1 MTPTLFRRLFV
12 PTIDREAKAL
22 KPGMLQYTLAEHG
35 QTHRFHLRVD
45 PGGSGLLVSN
55 GTAIAQLSASGVL
68 IAARLLEG
76 RPRDVILKE
85 LNNQFEPTSV
95 AQQTA
100 DVAAVDQLIH
110 RLITPGDS
118 YPVFNLRD
126 PALLKQDDVRLIP
139 PIEADL
145 ELAQPVHML
154 PIMDHLWSAG
164 LPHITIHVPVAPDVV
179 EIVSLVEHAQWLGL
193 ICGVSGRA
201 SDLLVGSV
209 ISDLATVGVDHIS
222 VFYASADPALHDS
235 FFGEGNHAA
244 AEELF
249 RRTEAAELADVA
261 QIPLIRP
268 TVATFAATLER
279 LQELRVPNAAFYAI
293 ASPDGSV
300 EDGSLPAAA
309 LAEIADDVESAA
321 DRAKVRFQW
330 QPPVLRDPAVSL
342 ADQVRAGAR
351 CSSDLAVRIDSDG
364 SVIPPRGPYRS
375 AGDVVRDSWSSI
387 WQHEVF
393 NSYRARIERPTH
405 CATCPGLAICA
416 ADCPKEPA
424 GWSDGVARAGHTE

>member
-1 MTPTLFRRLFV
+1 MTTSLVNRFFIPRL
-12 PTIDREAKAL
+12 DREPRAL
-22 KPGMLQYTLAEHG
+22 KPGMRQYTLLEHG
-35 QTHRFHLRVD
+35 QTYRFHLRVD

-55 GTAIAQLSASGVL
+55 GTAIAHLSATGVL
-68 IAARLLEG
+68 IASRLLEG
-76 RPRDVILKE
+76 RTRDAILRE
-85 LNNQFEPTSV
+85 LNRQFEPASV
-95 AQQTA
+95 AQRTA
-100 DVAAVDQLIH
+100 DIAAVDQLIH
-110 RLITPGDS
+110 RLVSPGDA
-118 YPVFNLRD
+118 YPVFNLQD
-126 PALLKQDDVRLIP
+126 PALVRNDVRLIP

-145 ELAQPVHML
+145 VLDQPVYLL

-164 LPHITIHVPVAPDVV
+164 LPHITIRVPVAPDVV

-209 ISDLATVGVDHIS
+209 INDLALVGVDHIS
-222 VFYASADPALHDS
+222 VFYASADRALHDS
-235 FFGEGNHAA
+235 LFGEGDHAA

-261 QIPLIRP
+261 LIPLIRA
-268 TVATFAATLER
+268 TVETFDETLAR
-279 LQELRVPNAAFYAI
+279 LQELGVPNAAFYAI
-293 ASPDGSV
+293 AAPDGGAD
-300 EDGSLPAAA
+300 DGSLPAAA
-309 LAEIADDVESAA
+309 LAEIADDVERAA
-321 DRAKVRFQW
+321 DEALVRFQW

-342 ADQVRAGAR
+342 AEQVRTGAR

-375 AGDVVRDSWSSI
+375 AGDVVRDSWPSI
-387 WQHEVF
+387 WGHDAF
-393 NSYRARIERPTH
+393 RSYRARVEQPTH

-424 GWSDGVARAGHTE
+424 GWSDGVAR